1 MPDLDFQNISTV
13 QNALQPK
20 PVTQASAASISPST
34 FLTILTGTTAVATI
48 VPPVTGSHMLAIVVT
63 ATNFG
68 GFTTAGNIAV
78 ASLTNSTV
86 WDNKLSLFVWNPLT
100 NKYHPNY
107 AVLGTNF

>member
-1 MPDLDFQNISTV
+1 MPDLDFQQFSTV
-13 QNALQPK
+13 QSLLQPK
-20 PVTQASAASISPST
+20 PVTMAAALAITPTT
-34 FLTILTGTTAVATI
+34 FLTIVTGTTAIATI
-48 VPPVTGSHMLAIVVT
+48 TPPVSGSHMLAIVAT
-63 ATNFG
+63 ATNFS